1 MPAKD
6 TVEAKISGGK
16 NVVVFS
22 KSYCPYCNKTKQLLQ
37 SLGEDFDS
45 YELDQL
51 EDGSEWQA
59 YLGDKTGQR
68 TVPSVFI
75 GQKHIG
81 GNSDLQA
88 LHSKGELKKLL
99 A

>member
-1 MPAKD
+1 MAAKD
-6 TVEAKISGGK
+6 AVENKISSGK
-16 NVVVFS
+16 HVVVFS
-22 KSYCPYCNKTKQLLQ
+22 KSYCPYCQKTKALLRE
-37 SLGEDFDS
+37 LGADVDT
-45 YELDQL
+45 YELDL
-51 EDGSEWQA
+51 MEEGSDWQA

-75 GQKHIG
+75 GGKHIG

-88 LHSKGELKKLL
+88 LHKSGELKKLL